1 MKKRYRYTSG
11 EDENKNWTAALYVR
25 LSVED
30 GDKGES
36 NSVINQKQLLSDY
49 ISENNEYADK
59 LLHVSNKAI
68 VFDLFSPNSEEEV
81 VSKENRG
88 E

>member
-36 NSVINQKQLLSDY
+36 NSVINQK
-49 ISENNEYADK
+49 
-59 LLHVSNKAI
+59 
-68 VFDLFSPNSEEEV
+68 
-81 VSKENRG
+81 
-88 E
+88 